1 MRGCDAAKGNT
12 LTSSNAAT
20 APIDRIQENLLA
32 RSERRL
38 LNWLCARM
46 PTWVSPDLLT
56 FIGMAGAFMV
66 FGGYLASNLAEEWL
80 WLSIAGYTVQWF
92 GDSTDGSLARF
103 RKIERPRYG
112 YFLDHSCD
120 GLATT
125 LVVVGIGLS
134 AYVTLE
140 IALVALAGY
149 LLLSIHAFLSV
160 RVLGELKLS
169 YLNAGPTEL
178 RFVLIALT
186 LAMMW
191 FGSEGQGWFGT
202 VSGFDLFVGG
212 VGGLLIV
219 LFVVQTAVT
228 ARRLA
233 AMEPSRNDEW
243 SARD

>member
-1 MRGCDAAKGNT
+1 MSDKPP
-12 LTSSNAAT
+12 LT
-20 APIDRIQENLLA
+20 PIDRIQDNVLA

-38 LNWLCARM
+38 LNWICQRL
-46 PTWVSPDLLT
+46 PQWVTPDMLT
-56 FIGMAGAFMV
+56 YLGIAGAVLIF
-66 FGGYLASNLAEEWL
+66 FGYVLSNLAEEWL
-80 WLSIAGYTVQWF
+80 WLAIAGYAVQWF

-120 GLATT
+120 GLATAM
-125 LVVVGIGLS
+125 LVVGIGLS
-134 AYVTLE
+134 PYVTLE

-178 RFVLIALT
+178 RFLLIGLT
-186 LAMMW
+186 LAMMG
-191 FGSEGQGWFGT
+191 FGPGPGWFGN
-202 VSGFDLFVGG
+202 VSGFDIFVGVIG
-212 VGGLLIV
+212 TILILLFIK
-219 LFVVQTAVT
+219 QTAVT

-233 AMEPSRNDEW
+233 KEEPARNEEW
-243 SARD
+243 RNRG

>member
-1 MRGCDAAKGNT
+1 MPSTAPEP
-12 LTSSNAAT
+12 AT
-20 APIDRIQENLLA
+20 GAPPPIDRIQENLLA

-38 LNWLCARM
+38 LNWICARF
-46 PTWVSPDLLT
+46 PAWVTPDMLT
-56 FIGMAGAFMV
+56 YIGMVGAFMV
-66 FGGYLASNLAEEWL
+66 FAGYIASNWDENWL
-80 WLSIAGYTVQWF
+80 WLAIAGYAVQWF

-125 LVVVGIGLS
+125 LVVAGIGLS
-134 AYVTLE
+134 PYVTME
-140 IALVALAGY
+140 IALSALTGY

-169 YLNAGPTEL
+169 YLNAGPTER
-178 RFVLIALT
+178 RFMLIGLT

-191 FGSEGQGWFGT
+191 FGTGPGWFGAI
-202 VSGFDLFVGG
+202 SGLDIFAGVVGFILIALFV
-212 VGGLLIV
+212 I
-219 LFVVQTAVT
+219 QTWVT

-233 AMEPSRNDEW
+233 VQEPSRNHEW
-243 SARD
+243 RGR

>member
-1 MRGCDAAKGNT
+1 MRHKPAEFQ
-12 LTSSNAAT
+12 
-20 APIDRIQENLLA
+20 PIERIQENVLA

-38 LNWLCARM
+38 LTWICSRF
-46 PTWVSPDLLT
+46 PPWVSPDMLT
-56 FIGMAGAFMV
+56 YLGMLGAFLI
-66 FGGYLASNLAEEWL
+66 FSGYTLSNLGEDWL
-80 WLSIAGYTVQWF
+80 WLAITGYVVQWF

-134 AYVTLE
+134 PYVTLE
-140 IALVALAGY
+140 VALVALAGY

-178 RFVLIALT
+178 RFLLIGLT
-186 LAMMW
+186 LAMMA
-191 FGSEGQGWFGT
+191 FGHGPGWFGAI
-202 VSGFDLFVGG
+202 SGFDLFVGV
-212 VGGLLIV
+212 VGAILIM
-219 LFVVQTAVT
+219 LFVKQTAVT

-233 AMEPSRNDEW
+233 VEEPSRNGEW
-243 SARD
+243 RDRN

>member
-1 MRGCDAAKGNT
+1 MSEVPVAAQA
-12 LTSSNAAT
+12 SQP
-20 APIDRIQENLLA
+20 APITRVQENLLA

-38 LNWLCARM
+38 LNWICARL
-46 PTWVSPDLLT
+46 PAWVAPDMLT
-56 FIGMAGAFMV
+56 LVGMVGAFMV
-66 FGGYLASNLAEEWL
+66 FAGYGLSNLGGEWL
-80 WLSIAGYTVQWF
+80 WLTIAGYCVQWF

-125 LVVVGIGLS
+125 LVVVGIGFTPHV
-134 AYVTLE
+134 AME
-140 IALVALAGY
+140 FALVALAGY

-178 RFVLIALT
+178 RFILIAFTIAMMVVGPDAPRWPSPVGSLNGFDIFTGIVGLVLIT
-186 LAMMW
+186 
-191 FGSEGQGWFGT
+191 
-202 VSGFDLFVGG
+202 LFVA
-212 VGGLLIV
+212 
-219 LFVVQTAVT
+219 QTFVT

-233 AMEPSRNDEW
+233 VMEPPRNGEW
-243 SARD
+243 RQP

>member
-1 MRGCDAAKGNT
+1 
-12 LTSSNAAT
+12 
-20 APIDRIQENLLA
+20 
-32 RSERRL
+32 
-38 LNWLCARM
+38 M
-46 PTWVSPDLLT
+46 PRWVSPDMLT
-56 FIGMAGAFMV
+56 FLGMIGAFMV
-66 FGGYLASNLAEEWL
+66 FGGYVASNLGDEWL
-80 WLSIAGYTVQWF
+80 WVAIAGYVVQWF

-125 LVVVGIGLS
+125 LVVAGIGLS
-134 AYVTLE
+134 PYVTLE
-140 IALVALAGY
+140 VALVALAGY

-186 LAMMW
+186 LAMIYFRTGPGI
-191 FGSEGQGWFGT
+191 FGPIN
-202 VSGFDLFVGG
+202 GFDLFVGT
-212 VGGLLIV
+212 VGTLLIA
-219 LFVVQTAVT
+219 LFTIQTFVT

-233 AMEPSRNDEW
+233 SEEPSRNAEW
-243 SARD
+243 PGR

>member
-1 MRGCDAAKGNT
+1 MSDKPKT
-12 LTSSNAAT
+12 L
-20 APIDRIQENLLA
+20 APIDRIQNNVLA

-38 LNWLCARM
+38 LNWICARM
-46 PTWVSPDLLT
+46 PHWVTPDMLT
-56 FIGMAGAFMV
+56 YLGIFGAGLIFL
-66 FGGYLASNLAEEWL
+66 GYILSNLAEDWL
-80 WLSIAGYTVQWF
+80 WLAIAGYAVQWF

-125 LVVVGIGLS
+125 MLVVGIGLS
-134 AYVTLE
+134 PYVTLE

-149 LLLSIHAFLSV
+149 LLLSVHAFLSV

-178 RFVLIALT
+178 RFLLIGLT
-186 LAMMW
+186 LAMMG
-191 FGSEGQGWFGT
+191 FGYGPGWFGN
-202 VSGFDLFVGG
+202 VSGFDIFVGVIG
-212 VGGLLIV
+212 ALLIL
-219 LFVVQTAVT
+219 LFIVQTAVI

-233 AMEPSRNDEW
+233 KEEPARNEEW
-243 SARD
+243 RNRP